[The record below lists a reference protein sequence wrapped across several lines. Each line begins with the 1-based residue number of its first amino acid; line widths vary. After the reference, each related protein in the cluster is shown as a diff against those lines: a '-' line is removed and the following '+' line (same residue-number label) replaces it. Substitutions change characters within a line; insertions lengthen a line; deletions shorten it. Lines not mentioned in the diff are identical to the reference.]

1 MRGFLRHCL
10 KPVYGTCL
18 SCAFHPRMLNK
29 NKLSAMIF
37 VSIQA
42 LLQNDQWVI
51 LALVVGLLLSSL
63 QVAAN
68 DESFDLGST
77 APG

>member
-1 MRGFLRHCL
+1 
-10 KPVYGTCL
+10 
-18 SCAFHPRMLNK
+18 MLNK
-29 NKLSAMIF
+29 NKLSATIF